1 MKNKVTLMMWVAA
14 AALAAYLAWTWV
26 FPGPEKVI
34 RKRIGEIEKL
44 VSFGSN
50 EGPLAKLNNPQKLLS
65 HFASDVQ
72 VTINVAGGREINL
85 TSREELQQAIMGAR
99 AQASSLRVEFHD
111 VQVQVLASKTDATAL
126 LTVRADVV
134 ETGEPF
140 IERMRLRFSK
150 RDGDWLVSKVEHA
163 PVVR

>member
-1 MKNKVTLMMWVAA
+1 MKNRVALVMWLA
-14 AALAAYLAWTWV
+14 AALIAGYLAWTWL

-50 EGPLAKLNNPQKLLS
+50 EGPLAKLSNSQKLLS
-65 HFASDVQ
+65 YFASDIQ
-72 VTINVAGGREINL
+72 VTINAPGRREINL
-85 TSREELQQAIMGAR
+85 TGREELQQAVMGAR
-99 AQASSLRVEFHD
+99 AQAASLRVEFHE

-126 LTVRADVV
+126 VTVKADVA
-134 ETGEPF
+134 EASEPF
-140 IERMRLRFSK
+140 IERMRMRFSK